1 MPLCVVVRQMRVLL
15 IGLVFLADCAAAQPP
30 ATASFDV
37 YQDNQVV
44 GTVEMTREA
53 TEQGWRLH
61 GRGRTGG
68 SLPATIPNLDLYYD
82 RDWNG
87 RFMTMEM
94 KAPDDAIVHVAV
106 TAATTRT
113 DIVRSTQARTL
124 SHSVSPDTIFL
135 PDRALGAYEALAAR
149 LEGTMAG
156 DDLPLFIPPLGETR
170 TRVDAVAAAELRT
183 ESGSIDV
190 TRYSL
195 TEIRER
201 PTPVE
206 VWTDRGR
213 LVRLDLPR
221 AGIVMVRED
230 VKVD

>member
-1 MPLCVVVRQMRVLL
+1 MMRMRGLL

-30 ATASFDV
+30 ASASFRV
-37 YQDNQVV
+37 YQNNQDV
-44 GTVEMTREA
+44 GSVEMTREA
-53 TEQGWRLH
+53 TDDGWRLH
-61 GRGRTGG
+61 GSSRIDG

-94 KAPDDAIVHVAV
+94 KTPDDAIVHVAV
-106 TAATTRT
+106 VGTTTRT
-113 DIVRSTQARTL
+113 DIVRSTQARTQ

-135 PDRALGAYEALAAR
+135 PDRALGAYEGLAAR
-149 LEGTMAG
+149 LEGVMTG

-170 TRVDAVAAAELRT
+170 TRVDAVARAELRT
-183 ESGSIDV
+183 TDGSLDV

-206 VWTDRGR
+206 LWTDRGR

-221 AGIVMVRED
+221 SGIVMLRDD
-230 VKVD
+230 VKPGSD